1 MANKKKRKAVTPWWR
16 RRKPLRRL
24 AIAAAAAA
32 VIAGFAWLALKP
44 GGDGGPKEYLREPA
58 PPFTLPTIAGEQV
71 SLAGH
76 LGEHALLLYFNE
88 GMG

>member
-1 MANKKKRKAVTPWWR
+1 MAKKKHKATGRPWWR
-16 RRKPLRRL
+16 RGKVLRRL
-24 AIAAAAAA
+24 AIVGAAAV
-32 VIAGFAWLALKP
+32 VIAGFAWLAAKP

-71 SLAGH
+71 SLADH
-76 LGEHALLLYFNE
+76 LGKHALLLYFNE